1 MHTIQPMIVPATSAY
16 NLVLSLHIMAVVIAF
31 GWTFS
36 LPIVYAVAAKRD
48 PSSLPLL
55 HRIEVTI
62 SRFLLNPALL
72 VVLAAGIFLASDGHH
87 WSEFF
92 VQWGLGVVIVLGA
105 LVGAVLIPA
114 AKRAEQ
120 TAARDVERAGGG
132 EFTPSADY
140 LAAARTLNIVG
151 TVASLLVLATIA
163 IMAVKP

>member
-1 MHTIQPMIVPATSAY
+1 MIVPAASAY
-16 NLVLSLHIMAVVIAF
+16 DLVLSLHIMAVVIAF

-48 PSSLPLL
+48 PRSLPLL
-55 HRIEVTI
+55 HRIEVAI
-62 SRFLLNPALL
+62 SRFLLNPALV
-72 VVLAAGIFLASDGHH
+72 VVLAAGIFLASDGHQ
-87 WSEFF
+87 WGQFF
-92 VQWGLGVVIVLGA
+92 VQWGLGAVIVLGA

-120 TAARDVERAGGG
+120 AAARDVERAGGG

-140 LAAARTLNIVG
+140 LAATRTLNIIG
-151 TVASLLVLATIA
+151 TVASLLVLATIV